1 MKSAAESLPRVALLE
16 LVIGFEL
23 STGLRCQEDRSEER
37 SWEEKAALLKKVV
50 RSLVQARG
58 IEKGNKLMKVC
69 GDNRQV
75 FTLGG
80 FGARGLGGLDRKPQF
95 VSGLNAVHCIAT
107 NAWRAG
113 DASGEFDRHA
123 KADYRGYSSGK
134 KITSKA
140 ILALKAAQDKL

>member
-1 MKSAAESLPRVALLE
+1 MAEHTDIGSYKKRGVNKQVTWLE
-16 LVIGFEL
+16 LVIDFEL

-50 RSLVQARG
+50 RSLAQARG
-58 IEKGNKLMKVC
+58 TEKGNKMIKAY

-80 FGARGLGGLDRKPQF
+80 FGAKGLGGLDRKPQF
-95 VSGLNAVHCIAT
+95 LSGLNAVHCIAM

-113 DASGEFDRHA
+113 EASGEFDRHA
-123 KADYRGYSSGK
+123 KTDYS
-134 KITSKA
+134 
-140 ILALKAAQDKL
+140 